1 MERKYSYELK
11 KFIVTVLEN
20 GIMSASELSRQLK
33 IHKGVICRLYN
44 KYKHQGESSLHYSYT
59 RNEYS
64 SEFKLK
70 VLKYKLDN
78 NLSYDKTALY
88 FNIPSGSAIYDWYK
102 SSIKDKEEIM
112 PIKKHSNSNKETN
125 IKDKEFQAVNPEE
138 LSELEYLRQRV
149 SELETKLL
157 YSSAEIAYLKKLD
170 ALMQEKQLK
179 QQKKVQRKKHK

>member
-11 KFIVTVLEN
+11 KYIVTVLEN

-138 LSELEYLRQRV
+138 QSELEYLRQRV

-179 QQKKVQRKKHK
+179 QQKKVQKKKHK